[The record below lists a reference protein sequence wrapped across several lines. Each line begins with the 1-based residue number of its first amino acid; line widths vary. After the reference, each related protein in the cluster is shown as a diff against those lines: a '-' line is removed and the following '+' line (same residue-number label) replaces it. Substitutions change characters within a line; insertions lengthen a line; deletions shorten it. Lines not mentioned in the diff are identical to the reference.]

1 MKTRNMIQLMALI
14 ALMTVPASAQTN
26 DRWGMFSRAEATTES
41 RETNQWAFRLTSDC
55 TFAEGRCLEKTF
67 DFGGVYLREVEN
79 NLIFSGIY
87 QLSADYRVMRG
98 EGARYRV
105 ILDANG
111 DGLPDG
117 SLWIMFAPAGE
128 GWQRSGNLIN
138 SAAASYD
145 LSQFGGSK
153 DGSYAEA
160 VSLIGGMRVVSI
172 ALVADSGW
180 KAPQEVLVD
189 NVQINDQTMRARNFT
204 RSPGRRVIQQ

>member
-1 MKTRNMIQLMALI
+1 MIQLMALI

-26 DRWGMFSRAEATTES
+26 DRWGMFSRAEATAES
-41 RETNQWAFRLTSDC
+41 RGQWAFRLTSDC
-55 TFAEGRCLEKTF
+55 SFAEGRCLEKTF
-67 DFGGVYLREVEN
+67 DFGGVYLKSGGN
-79 NLIFSGIY
+79 DLIFSGIY

-98 EGARYRV
+98 EGARFRV

-111 DGLPDG
+111 DGLTDG
-117 SLWIMFAPAGE
+117 SLWISFGTPGE
-128 GWQRSGNLIN
+128 TWRNSGNLIN

-189 NVQINDQTMRARNFT
+189 NVQINDQTMRARNYT
-204 RSPGRRVIQQ
+204 RSSGRRVIQP